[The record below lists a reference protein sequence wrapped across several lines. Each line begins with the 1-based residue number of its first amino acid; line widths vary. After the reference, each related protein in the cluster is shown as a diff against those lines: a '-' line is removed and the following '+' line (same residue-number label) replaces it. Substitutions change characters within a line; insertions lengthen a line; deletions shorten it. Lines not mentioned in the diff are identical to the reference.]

1 VLKCRKRLDLCNAY
15 IRLKTQYSHRL
26 DLLSDACRYLAQ
38 ERAIMLY
45 EDQAAG
51 FDERAAFP
59 PDAVKSMAA
68 AVVEMAGLRQGDT
81 LLEVGA
87 GTGMLSLPLIRRPI
101 RYIGFDLSPA
111 MLAVFREKVE
121 KARLH
126 AELLVAD
133 ANGRWPAED
142 GSVAAI
148 FSTRALH
155 HVGVDHATAEIGR
168 VLRPEGGWLLLG
180 RVYRPNDSAQPTL
193 RRQMLKLLEE
203 EGYSGRDRE
212 AHAEAL
218 FSTLEAIG
226 GERAEP
232 RVVAR
237 WTRRQALLDWFTVWR
252 GKKGLAGHDI
262 PEESKK
268 RVLSR
273 LRAWAEERHGN
284 LEVPLDQEQFFELEA
299 IHVRAA

>member
-1 VLKCRKRLDLCNAY
+1 
-15 IRLKTQYSHRL
+15 
-26 DLLSDACRYLAQ
+26 
-38 ERAIMLY
+38 MLY

-51 FDERAAFP
+51 FDERAVIPAE
-59 PDAVKSMAA
+59 AVESMAV
-68 AVVEMAGLRQGDT
+68 AVAEIAGLRQGAT
-81 LLEVGA
+81 LLEIGA
-87 GTGMLSLPLIRRPI
+87 GTGMLSLPLVRQPI

-111 MLAVFREKVE
+111 MLAVFREKVD

-148 FSTRALH
+148 FSARALH
-155 HVGVDHATAEIGR
+155 HVDVDHAAAETGR
-168 VLRPEGGWLLLG
+168 VLRPEGGWLILG
-180 RVYRPNDSAQPTL
+180 MVRRPSNSVKPVF
-193 RRQMLKLLEE
+193 RRQMGMFLEE
-203 EGYSGRDRE
+203 EGYSGRSHDI
-212 AHAEAL
+212 HAEAL
-218 FSTLEAIG
+218 FLALETIG
-226 GERAEP
+226 GERVEA

-237 WTRRQALLDWFTVWR
+237 WTRRQAPLDWFTAWQ
-252 GKKGLAGHDI
+252 GKKGLAGHNI
-262 PEESKK
+262 PEEVKE

-299 IHVRAA
+299 IHVRTA

>member
-1 VLKCRKRLDLCNAY
+1 
-15 IRLKTQYSHRL
+15 
-26 DLLSDACRYLAQ
+26 
-38 ERAIMLY
+38 MLY

-51 FDERAAFP
+51 FDERAAIP
-59 PDAVKSMAA
+59 PEAVESMAA
-68 AVVEMAGLRQGDT
+68 AVAEIAGLRQGDT

-101 RYIGFDLSPA
+101 HYIGFDLSPA
-111 MLAVFREKVE
+111 MLAVFSEKVE

-148 FSTRALH
+148 FSARALH
-155 HVGVDHATAEIGR
+155 HVDVDHAADEIGR
-168 VLRPEGGWLLLG
+168 VLRPEGGWLILG
-180 RVYRPNDSAQPTL
+180 RVHRPDDSVKPTL

-203 EGYSGRDRE
+203 EGYSGRDHD
-212 AHAEAL
+212 AYVEAL
-218 FSTLEAIG
+218 FSALEAIG

-232 RVVAR
+232 RVAAR
-237 WTRRQALLDWFTVWR
+237 WTRRHAPLDSITAWQ
-252 GKKGLAGHDI
+252 GKEGLAGHDI
-262 PEESKK
+262 PEEVKK

-273 LRAWAEERHGN
+273 LRAWAKERHGN
-284 LEVPLDQEQFFELEA
+284 LEVPLNQEQFFELEA
-299 IHVRAA
+299 IHVGAA

>member
-1 VLKCRKRLDLCNAY
+1 
-15 IRLKTQYSHRL
+15 
-26 DLLSDACRYLAQ
+26 
-38 ERAIMLY
+38 MLY

-51 FDERAAFP
+51 FDKRAAIP
-59 PDAVKSMAA
+59 AEAVKSMAA
-68 AVVEMAGLRQGDT
+68 AVAEIAELRQGDT
-81 LLEVGA
+81 LLEIGA
-87 GTGMLSLPLIRRPI
+87 GTGMLSLPLMTQPI

-111 MLAVFREKVE
+111 MLAVFREKLE

-148 FSTRALH
+148 FSARALH
-155 HVGVDHATAEIGR
+155 HVDVDHAAAEIER
-168 VLRPEGGWLLLG
+168 VLRPEGGWLILG
-180 RVYRPNDSAQPTL
+180 MVRRPNDSVKPAF
-193 RRQMLKLLEE
+193 RRQMGKFLEE
-203 EGYSGRDRE
+203 EGYSGRSHDI
-212 AHAEAL
+212 HAEAL
-218 FSTLEAIG
+218 FPALEAIG
-226 GERAEP
+226 GERVEP

-237 WTRRQALLDWFTVWR
+237 WTRRQAPLDWFTAWQE
-252 GKKGLAGHDI
+252 KKGLAGHSI
-262 PEESKK
+262 PEEVKE

-299 IHVRAA
+299 IHVWAA

>member
-1 VLKCRKRLDLCNAY
+1 
-15 IRLKTQYSHRL
+15 
-26 DLLSDACRYLAQ
+26 
-38 ERAIMLY
+38 MLY

-51 FDERAAFP
+51 FDERAAIP
-59 PDAVKSMAA
+59 PEAVESMAA
-68 AVVEMAGLRQGDT
+68 AVAEIAGLRQGDT

-87 GTGMLSLPLIRRPI
+87 GTGMLSLPLIRWPI
-101 RYIGFDLSPA
+101 HYIGFDLSPA

-148 FSTRALH
+148 FSARALH
-155 HVGVDHATAEIGR
+155 HVNVQHAAAEIER
-168 VLRPEGGWLLLG
+168 VLRPEGGWLILG
-180 RVYRPNDSAQPTL
+180 MVRRPSDSVKPAF
-193 RRQMLKLLEE
+193 RHQMGKFLKE
-203 EGYSGRDRE
+203 EGYSGRSHDV
-212 AHAEAL
+212 HAEAL
-218 FSTLEAIG
+218 FPALEAIG
-226 GERAEP
+226 GERTEP

-237 WTRRQALLDWFTVWR
+237 WTRRQAPLDWFAAWQ
-252 GKKGLAGHDI
+252 GKRGLAGHDM
-262 PEESKK
+262 PEEVKK

-273 LRAWAEERHGN
+273 LRAWAEECHRN

-299 IHVRAA
+299 IHVGAA